1 MLPCSAVGEDLR
13 VLLLESGAPIL
24 VAGVRI
30 APDAGGL
37 RIDGRRVGPRWEAPG
52 SGPHRAGPLRVRGRL
67 AVERS
72 EDGLRVIN
80 DVPLESYLAG
90 TLGREVYSRWHPS
103 TLRAQA
109 VAARSYALYQ
119 RARRAGEPF
128 HVEATTTDQVYGGL
142 DAENAAVRDAVA
154 TTRGEILTWD
164 GEPILAVYH
173 SASGGRSAGAEEV
186 WGAPLPYLRSIEVE
200 NEDGSPD
207 TYWRTRIPGP
217 TLARSFAPLGLR
229 LEEIVEARVV
239 ERTASGRVAHVEL
252 TQIGGRPVRVTGR
265 ELRSAVGE
273 QRVRSTLFEIR
284 REAAGNGEFDIVG
297 SGHGHGVGMSQW
309 GAQAMAE
316 RGADYRE
323 ILAAF
328 YPGAT
333 LERLGETRSGTNAHP
348 RRSP

>member
-1 MLPCSAVGEDLR
+1 VSLAASGEEVR
-13 VLLLESGAPIL
+13 VLLLESGAPIH

-30 APDAGGL
+30 APDADGL
-37 RIDGRRVGPRWEAPG
+37 SVDGRRAGRRWVAPG
-52 SGPHRAGPLRVRGRL
+52 PGPHRAGALRVRGRL

-72 EDGLRVIN
+72 ETGLRVIN
-80 DVPLESYLAG
+80 DVPLEAYIAG
-90 TLGREVYSRWHPS
+90 TLWREVYSRWHPA

-109 VAARSYALYQ
+109 VAARSYALHQ
-119 RARRAGEPF
+119 RARRIGEPF
-128 HVEATTTDQVYGGL
+128 DLQATTTDQVYGGL
-142 DAENAAVRDAVA
+142 DAENKAVRDAVA
-154 TTRGEILTWD
+154 ATRDEILTWR
-164 GEPILAVYH
+164 GQPILAVYH

-186 WGAPLPYLRSIEVE
+186 WGEALPYLRSIEVE

-207 TYWRTRIPGP
+207 TYWRTRIAGP
-217 TLARSFAPLGLR
+217 TLARSFAPLGLG

-239 ERTASGRVAHVEL
+239 ERTASGRVAYVEL
-252 TQIGGRPVRVTGR
+252 TQVGGRPVRVTGR

-273 QRVRSTLFEIR
+273 QSVRSTLFEIR
-284 REAAGNGEFDIVG
+284 REPGGDFVLVG

-309 GAQAMAE
+309 GAEAMAE

-333 LERLGETRSGTNAHP
+333 LERLGDTSSGKRSHQ